1 MRGNKNNSTNN
12 IDKLLKKNLE
22 RIKKKYTALKEK
34 YKTATYRI
42 KNLKNDIL
50 KKNDDCIYPN
60 NNDKKYK
67 KINEIYTPEKYINSY
82 IKTSTSL
89 YIQYEDYI
97 NNKISKDRK
106 FNYNEKNSFI
116 NNLNNMN
123 NVSDFLIIIKA
134 LSDITYKNPYNLL
147 RRTLIKINGC
157 ESFLI
162 NDKKV
167 TESKTYK
174 DIIFSDKNDKY
185 NYIESLYDS
194 NDQELIFVSNL
205 IFIIEFNITD
215 ISNIKIKNFKDDFS
229 KIIIKRNLKIMKRK
243 IGEPLSSIFKTY
255 IKHNSYYC
263 PIIFYILQ

>member
-1 MRGNKNNSTNN
+1 MKTIKNHKLKLKTKIQKFIARKSNTQKYSIKCFVRGNKNNSTNN

-34 YKTATYRI
+34 YKKATDRI

-50 KKNDDCIYPN
+50 KKNDDCKIYPN

-67 KINEIYTPEKYINSY
+67 KINEIYTPEKYINLY
-82 IKTSTSL
+82 IKKSTSL
-89 YIQYEDYI
+89 YKQYEDYI

-123 NVSDFLIIIKA
+123 NVSDFLINIKA
-134 LSDITYKNPYNLL
+134 LSDITYKKFYNLL
-147 RRTLIKINGC
+147 RRTLIKINGS

-167 TESKTYK
+167 TESKTDK

-185 NYIESLYDS
+185 KYIESLYDS

-205 IFIIEFNITD
+205 IFILGLLVIFQIL
-215 ISNIKIKNFKDDFS
+215 KS
-229 KIIIKRNLKIMKRK
+229 KILRMISQK
-243 IGEPLSSIFKTY
+243 
-255 IKHNSYYC
+255 
-263 PIIFYILQ
+263 